1 MNSDTE
7 DPNNHAPQ
15 VSPSDE
21 WDEVESGAEIP
32 KVQLPPIKK
41 IKEAFVY
48 RHEPKSVAPRTTRV
62 TSDSENEEESE
73 SGVASSPD
81 LSETKEE
88 SDSQDLDDGTRL
100 PPAPIGKKSRLNF
113 SIGPGE
119 VAESDPRPEFRPI
132 QTIPDSPDDSSGE
145 NSDDEVARM
154 RRRYVSGERQDWG
167 EGRARGSA
175 KWMIYTGAGVV
186 LLVVLAVT
194 LSQTLGTKPSSKS
207 NISLLNRLTPAEAEP
222 AKGTESFD
230 LLEILNNSVQEAKD
244 MYGKYAS
251 ALTSAEFSG
260 VLFRAEE
267 VLPLVEKNWKSS
279 GVKPGWIPGQDAE
292 WTVLDSNGTLFGV
305 LRGTHPDFTDFSAFF
320 RNQGQGLIIDWKAT
334 AAYGTATFDEM
345 KSGAGDG
352 SEVRTWIS
360 PAEFYTFALPE
371 GEFRSYRLTSPDRE
385 SDLWAYAP
393 RDGDL
398 DKKLVALFSPSQIT
412 GEVRREAQVTLG
424 MEPGP
429 EEGLPN
435 QWVIQNLTS
444 LDWLDQLQK

>member
-21 WDEVESGAEIP
+21 WDEVESSSEIP
-32 KVQLPPIKK
+32 KVQLPPVRETKRTL
-41 IKEAFVY
+41 VH
-48 RHEPKSVAPRTTRV
+48 RHEPKSVAPRTTGV

-81 LSETKEE
+81 LSGTKKE

-100 PPAPIGKKSRLNF
+100 PPAPIGNKSRLNF
-113 SIGPGE
+113 SIAPGE
-119 VAESDPRPEFRPI
+119 IAESDPRPEFRPI

-145 NSDDEVARM
+145 DSDDEVARL

-167 EGRARGSA
+167 EGRARDSA

-207 NISLLNRLTPAEAEP
+207 NISLLNRLTQAEDEP
-222 AKGTESFD
+222 AKGADRFD
-230 LLEILNNSVQEAKD
+230 LLEILNNSEQEAKD

-251 ALTSAEFSG
+251 ALTSAEFSS
-260 VLFRAEE
+260 VLFQAEE

-279 GVKPGWIPGQDAE
+279 GVKPGWIPGQGAE
-292 WTVLDSNGTLFGV
+292 WTVLDSNGTHFGV
-305 LRGTHPDFTDFSAFF
+305 LRGTHPDFTDFNAFF
-320 RNQGQGLIIDWKAT
+320 RSQGQGLTIDWKAT
-334 AAYGTATFDEM
+334 AAYGTATFAEM
-345 KSGAGDG
+345 KTGAGDG
-352 SEVRTWIS
+352 SEIRTWIS
-360 PAEFYTFALPE
+360 PTEFYTFALPE
-371 GEFRSYRLTSPDRE
+371 GEFRSYRLKSPDRE
-385 SDLWAYAP
+385 SDLWAYVP
-393 RDGDL
+393 RDGEL
-398 DKKLVALFSPSQIT
+398 DQKLMALFSPSQIT
-412 GEVRREAQVTLG
+412 GAVRTEAQVTLH

-435 QWVIQNLTS
+435 QWAIQNLTS
-444 LDWLDQLQK
+444 LDWLDQTQK